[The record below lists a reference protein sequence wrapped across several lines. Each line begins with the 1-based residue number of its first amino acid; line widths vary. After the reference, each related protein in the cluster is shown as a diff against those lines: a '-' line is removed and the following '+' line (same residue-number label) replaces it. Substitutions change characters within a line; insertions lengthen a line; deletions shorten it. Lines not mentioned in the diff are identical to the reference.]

1 LRIVQKKD
9 VVKKGIYVIDIV
21 VCLSFKNI
29 VVAYNKKY
37 KHLRY
42 RLNMAKKKAESKKKS
57 SKSTDSGVIT
67 FFKVII
73 WPFKMIFIIISWIFK
88 IIILGIEKIIQLIVT
103 SSKKRK
109 EKLVENNPDKVEHY
123 VPFTTIKAINGTFTG
138 FENVLA
144 KKDSTIGIILGAR
157 GSGKSA
163 FGLKLLE
170 NLHATSSRKMFA
182 LGFKTADLPHWIH
195 AIDDIELI
203 ENNSYVLIDEGGI
216 LFNARQ
222 GFSDANQLLSKLLLI
237 ARHKD
242 LSIMF
247 ISQNSSNLEI
257 NAIRQADYLVL
268 KPSSLLQL
276 DFERKKIKEIYIEAA
291 EDFAKFKRT
300 KGLTYIYSDTFKG
313 FVSNPLPTFWT
324 TRISKS
330 FSGKEKEKDTEK
342 KSEE

>member
-1 LRIVQKKD
+1 MSLHTVGRS
-9 VVKKGIYVIDIV
+9 
-21 VCLSFKNI
+21 LH
-29 VVAYNKKY
+29 KKY
-37 KHLRY
+37 KRQSDKGT
-42 RLNMAKKKAESKKKS
+42 MAGSKSRNVKKKEKDGSR
-57 SKSTDSGVIT
+57 TIR
-67 FFKVII
+67 FFKIMFTAL
-73 WPFKMIFIIISWIFK
+73 FKSILWLFRSIFIAISWVVK
-88 IIILGIEKIIQLIVT
+88 MIILGVERLIE
-103 SSKKRK
+103 SSKKRRSK
-109 EKLVENNPDKVEHY
+109 KVENDPDKIDYY
-123 VPFTTIKAINGTFTG
+123 VPFRTVKDIAGNFQR
-138 FENVLA
+138 FENMLA
-144 KKDSTIGIILGAR
+144 TKDSTIGIILGAR

-170 NLHATSSRKMFA
+170 NLHAISGRKIFA
-182 LGFKTADLPHWIH
+182 MGFRTGELPRWIH

-203 ENNSYVLIDEGGI
+203 ENGAYVLIDEGGI

-276 DFERKKIKEIYIEAA
+276 DFERKKIKEIYVEAS
-291 EDFAKFKRT
+291 EDFVKFKKT

-324 TRISKS
+324 QNISKS
-330 FSGKEKEKDTEK
+330 FRDKEKKE
-342 KSEE
+342 

>member
-1 LRIVQKKD
+1 MVR
-9 VVKKGIYVIDIV
+9 
-21 VCLSFKNI
+21 KNA
-29 VVAYNKKY
+29 VRKNS
-37 KHLRY
+37 RT
-42 RLNMAKKKAESKKKS
+42 SKKSIDTRKS
-57 SKSTDSGVIT
+57 SNSGIVI
-67 FFKVII
+67 FFKII
-73 WPFKMIFIIISWIFK
+73 LWPFKAIFVIISWIIK
-88 IIILGIEKIIQLIVT
+88 GIILGIEKLIELFR
-103 SSKKRK
+103 KRK
-109 EKLVENNPDKVEHY
+109 EKVVENNPDKIDYY
-123 VPFTTIKAINGTFTG
+123 VPFHTVKSINGNFQN
-138 FENVLA
+138 FENMLS

-170 NLHATSSRKMFA
+170 NLHATSARKIFA
-182 LGFKTADLPHWIH
+182 LGFKTHELPPWIR

-216 LFNARQ
+216 LFNARK
-222 GFSDANQLLSKLLLI
+222 GFSDANQLLSRLLLI

-276 DFERKKIKEIYIEAA
+276 DFERKKIKDIYVEASP
-291 EDFAKFKRT
+291 DFSKFKNV

-313 FVSNPLPTFWT
+313 FVTNPLPTFWT

-330 FSGKEKEKDTEK
+330 FSGKDKETTKEKDTEENK
-342 KSEE
+342 D

>member
-1 LRIVQKKD
+1 M
-9 VVKKGIYVIDIV
+9 VKKTP
-21 VCLSFKNI
+21 
-29 VVAYNKKY
+29 KKQ
-37 KHLRY
+37 
-42 RLNMAKKKAESKKKS
+42 AESKKR
-57 SKSTDSGVIT
+57 SKSERDRAEHEDSGIIT

-73 WPFKMIFIIISWIFK
+73 WPFKILFIIISWIFK
-88 IIILGIEKIIQLIVT
+88 IIILGIEKLIELF
-103 SSKKRK
+103 KKQR
-109 EKLVENNPDKVEHY
+109 EVKLENNPDKIQHY
-123 VPFTTIKAINGTFTG
+123 APFTTIKAISGNFTS
-138 FENVLA
+138 FENMLA

-170 NLHATSSRKMFA
+170 NLHATSGRKIFA
-182 LGFKTADLPHWIH
+182 LGFKAGELPHWIH

-276 DFERKKIKEIYIEAA
+276 DFERKKIKEIYVEAS
-291 EDFAKFKRT
+291 EDFDKFKKT

-313 FVSNPLPTFWT
+313 FVTNPLPTFWT
-324 TRISKS
+324 IRISKS
-330 FSGKEKEKDTEK
+330 FSGKDKEKGKEDK
-342 KSEE
+342 KE

>member
-1 LRIVQKKD
+1 M
-9 VVKKGIYVIDIV
+9 VKKK
-21 VCLSFKNI
+21 S
-29 VVAYNKKY
+29 
-37 KHLRY
+37 
-42 RLNMAKKKAESKKKS
+42 ESKKKS
-57 SKSTDSGVIT
+57 KKSGDSGIIV
-67 FFKVII
+67 FFKILL
-73 WPFKMIFIIISWIFK
+73 WPFKMLFWLLYWIIKGIT
-88 IIILGIEKIIQLIVT
+88 LGVMKVIDLF
-103 SSKKRK
+103 KKRNEAK
-109 EKLVENNPDKVEHY
+109 REAKQENNPDKVEHY
-123 VPFTTIKAINGTFTG
+123 VPFTTIKAVNGNFQN
-138 FENVLA
+138 FENMLS

-170 NLHATSSRKMFA
+170 NLHAKSGRKIFA
-182 LGFKTADLPHWIH
+182 LGFKTSELPHWIH
-195 AIDDIELI
+195 SIEDIELI

-276 DFERKKIKEIYIEAA
+276 DFERKKIKEIYVEAA
-291 EDFAKFKRT
+291 DDFAKFKRT

-330 FSGKEKEKDTEK
+330 FSGKDKKEE
-342 KSEE
+342 

>member
-1 LRIVQKKD
+1 MVKD
-9 VVKKGIYVIDIV
+9 MAAKRSISAKSNKSAKSDSGSKSKEPSSTSGVVK
-21 VCLSFKNI
+21 
-29 VVAYNKKY
+29 
-37 KHLRY
+37 
-42 RLNMAKKKAESKKKS
+42 
-57 SKSTDSGVIT
+57 
-67 FFKVII
+67 FFKII
-73 WPFKMIFIIISWIFK
+73 LWPFKIIFIVLSWIIK
-88 IIILGIEKIIQLIVT
+88 MMILCIEKIGQKLW
-103 SSKKRK
+103 SLFKRRRDRK
-109 EKLVENNPDKVEHY
+109 QENNPDKLENY
-123 VPFTTIKAINGTFTG
+123 VPFSTVKSINGNFHN
-138 FENVLA
+138 FEKMLSS
-144 KKDSTIGIILGAR
+144 KDSTIGIILGAR

-163 FGLKLLE
+163 FGLKFLE
-170 NLHATSSRKMFA
+170 NLHAVTGRKIVAM
-182 LGFKTADLPHWIH
+182 GFQRGELPHWIH
-195 AIDDIELI
+195 TIDDIEFI

-276 DFERKKIKEIYIEAA
+276 DFERKKIKDIYIEAS
-291 EDFAKFKRT
+291 EDFARYKRT

-324 TRISKS
+324 TSISKS
-330 FSGKEKEKDTEK
+330 FRNKVEEKDKTQK
-342 KSEE
+342 TN

>member
-1 LRIVQKKD
+1 M
-9 VVKKGIYVIDIV
+9 
-21 VCLSFKNI
+21 
-29 VVAYNKKY
+29 ANKKS
-37 KHLRY
+37 KTSGTS
-42 RLNMAKKKAESKKKS
+42 NKQKPKESDIIK
-57 SKSTDSGVIT
+57 
-67 FFKVII
+67 FFKII
-73 WPFKMIFIIISWIFK
+73 LWPFKILFIILSWIFK
-88 IIILGIEKIIQLIVT
+88 MIILGIEKIIESL
-103 SSKKRK
+103 KKRK
-109 EKLVENNPDKVEHY
+109 AVKAENDPKKIAQY
-123 VPFTTIKAINGTFTG
+123 IQFKTIKPITGTFQN
-138 FENVLA
+138 FEKTLS

-170 NLHATSSRKMFA
+170 NLHALSGRKIFA
-182 LGFKTADLPHWIH
+182 MGFKTNTLPAWMHVIE
-195 AIDDIELI
+195 DIEHI
-203 ENNSYVLIDEGGI
+203 ENNSYILIDEGGI

-242 LSIMF
+242 LSIIF

-276 DFERKKIKEIYIEAA
+276 DFKRKKIKEIYVEAS
-291 EDFAKFKRT
+291 EDFSKYKNM

-324 TRISKS
+324 QNISKS
-330 FSGKEKEKDTEK
+330 FRETGKKDQ
-342 KSEE
+342 

>member
-1 LRIVQKKD
+1 MMARKKP
-9 VVKKGIYVIDIV
+9 
-21 VCLSFKNI
+21 KN
-29 VVAYNKKY
+29 N
-37 KHLRY
+37 
-42 RLNMAKKKAESKKKS
+42 
-57 SKSTDSGVIT
+57 SKSEHDKSRHEDSGFIK
-67 FFKVII
+67 FFKVIL
-73 WPFKMIFIIISWIFK
+73 WPFKILFIIISWIFK
-88 IIILGIEKIIQLIVT
+88 IIIVGIEKLIELF
-103 SSKKRK
+103 KKRRVV
-109 EKLVENNPDKVEHY
+109 KLENNPDKVEHY
-123 VPFTTIKAINGTFTG
+123 AQFTTIKNISGNFNT
-138 FENVLA
+138 FENMLS

-170 NLHATSSRKMFA
+170 NMHATSGRKIFA
-182 LGFKTADLPHWIH
+182 LGFRAGELPPWIH
-195 AIDDIELI
+195 TIEDIEHI
-203 ENNSYVLIDEGGI
+203 EDNSYVLIDEGGI

-276 DFERKKIKEIYIEAA
+276 DFERKKIKEIYVEAA
-291 EDFAKFKRT
+291 EDFARYKRT
-300 KGLTYIYSDTFKG
+300 KGLSYIYSDTFKG

-324 TRISKS
+324 QSISKS
-330 FSGKEKEKDTEK
+330 FRGKGKEEK
-342 KSEE
+342 KE

>member
-1 LRIVQKKD
+1 
-9 VVKKGIYVIDIV
+9 
-21 VCLSFKNI
+21 
-29 VVAYNKKY
+29 
-37 KHLRY
+37 
-42 RLNMAKKKAESKKKS
+42 MARKSTSKSESKKRSNKS
-57 SKSTDSGVIT
+57 GDSGIII
-67 FFKVII
+67 FFKIFI
-73 WPFKMIFIIISWIFK
+73 WPFKILFALLFSTFRAAFVALSWLVK
-88 IIILGIEKIIQLIVT
+88 KLILGLEMLIIMIKKNREKKIV
-103 SSKKRK
+103 KKQ
-109 EKLVENNPDKVEHY
+109 ENNPDKIEHY
-123 VPFTTIKAINGTFTG
+123 VPLTTVKAINGNFQN
-138 FENVLA
+138 FENMLS

-170 NLHATSSRKMFA
+170 NLHAKSGRKIFA
-182 LGFKTADLPHWIH
+182 LGFKTSELPHWIH
-195 AIDDIELI
+195 SIDDIDLI

-276 DFERKKIKEIYIEAA
+276 DFERKKIKEIYVEAA
-291 EDFAKFKRT
+291 DDFAKFKRT
-300 KGLTYIYSDTFKG
+300 RGLTYVYSDTFKG

-330 FSGKEKEKDTEK
+330 FSGKDKDKEKE
-342 KSEE
+342 EE

>member
-1 LRIVQKKD
+1 MV
-9 VVKKGIYVIDIV
+9 
-21 VCLSFKNI
+21 
-29 VVAYNKKY
+29 
-37 KHLRY
+37 
-42 RLNMAKKKAESKKKS
+42 KKKAHKSDRYKLS
-57 SKSTDSGVIT
+57 SKSSSESSSSSKDFGVVK
-67 FFKVII
+67 FFKII
-73 WPFKMIFIIISWIFK
+73 LWPFKILFIIISWIFK
-88 IIILGIEKIIQLIVT
+88 IIILGIEKLIELL
-103 SSKKRK
+103 KKNQ
-109 EKLVENNPDKVEHY
+109 EKRAENSPDRIEQY
-123 VPFTTIKAINGTFTG
+123 VPFNTIKSINGSFQR
-138 FENVLA
+138 FESTLA

-170 NLHATSSRKMFA
+170 NLHAISGRKIFA
-182 LGFKTADLPHWIH
+182 MGFKTGELPAWIH
-195 AIDDIELI
+195 TIDDIELI

-276 DFERKKIKEIYIEAA
+276 DFERKKIKEIYTEVS
-291 EDFAKFKRT
+291 EDFSKFKNT
-300 KGLTYIYSDTFKG
+300 KGITYVYSDTFKG
-313 FVSNPLPTFWT
+313 FVTNPLPTFWT
-324 TRISKS
+324 QRISKS
-330 FSGKEKEKDTEK
+330 FSGKDKKEE
-342 KSEE
+342 

>member
-1 LRIVQKKD
+1 
-9 VVKKGIYVIDIV
+9 
-21 VCLSFKNI
+21 
-29 VVAYNKKY
+29 
-37 KHLRY
+37 
-42 RLNMAKKKAESKKKS
+42 MAKKNSRKS
-57 SKSTDSGVIT
+57 SKTVDSNRSGPKESDVIK
-67 FFKVII
+67 FFKII
-73 WPFKMIFIIISWIFK
+73 LWPFKMLFVILSWIVK
-88 IIILGIEKIIQLIVT
+88 MIVLGIEKIID
-103 SSKKRK
+103 SSKKRRTIK
-109 EKLVENNPDKVEHY
+109 AENNPDKVERY
-123 VPFTTIKAINGTFTG
+123 VAFNNVKSITG
-138 FENVLA
+138 NFQRFEDMLA

-170 NLHATSSRKMFA
+170 NLHAISRRKMFA
-182 LGFKTADLPHWIH
+182 MGFRAGELPKWIR

-276 DFERKKIKEIYIEAA
+276 DFERKKIKEIYIEAS
-291 EDFAKFKRT
+291 EDFNKYKKI

-324 TRISKS
+324 QNISKS
-330 FSGKEKEKDTEK
+330 FSGKEKGE
-342 KSEE
+342 

>member
-1 LRIVQKKD
+1 
-9 VVKKGIYVIDIV
+9 
-21 VCLSFKNI
+21 
-29 VVAYNKKY
+29 
-37 KHLRY
+37 
-42 RLNMAKKKAESKKKS
+42 MAKKRNTKGKSDASKSKKS
-57 SKSTDSGVIT
+57 NNSGDSGIVT
-67 FFKVII
+67 FFKIII
-73 WPFKMIFIIISWIFK
+73 WPFKILFVILSWIFK
-88 IIILGIEKIIQLIVT
+88 IIILGIEKLIELFKMRHET
-103 SSKKRK
+103 RQ
-109 EKLVENNPDKVEHY
+109 KLKQENNPDKVEHY
-123 VPFTTIKAINGTFTG
+123 APFATIKAINGNFTG
-138 FENVLA
+138 FEKILA

-170 NLHATSSRKMFA
+170 NLHAISGRKIVAM
-182 LGFKTADLPHWIH
+182 GFKANELPPWIH
-195 AIDDIELI
+195 TIDDIELI

-276 DFERKKIKEIYIEAA
+276 DFERKKIKEIYVEAA
-291 EDFAKFKRT
+291 EDFTKFKRT

-313 FVSNPLPTFWT
+313 FVSNPLPSFWT
-324 TRISKS
+324 QSISKS
-330 FSGKEKEKDTEK
+330 FRNTKEKEK
-342 KSEE
+342 EE

>member
-1 LRIVQKKD
+1 M
-9 VVKKGIYVIDIV
+9 G
-21 VCLSFKNI
+21 F
-29 VVAYNKKY
+29 
-37 KHLRY
+37 
-42 RLNMAKKKAESKKKS
+42 
-57 SKSTDSGVIT
+57 
-67 FFKVII
+67 
-73 WPFKMIFIIISWIFK
+73 
-88 IIILGIEKIIQLIVT
+88 
-103 SSKKRK
+103 
-109 EKLVENNPDKVEHY
+109 EKLFELFKKHEEKVKENNPDRAKHY
-123 VPFTTIKAINGTFTG
+123 VPFTTIKVSGGSFLS
-138 FENVLA
+138 FERMLSN
-144 KKDSTIGIILGAR
+144 KDSTIGIILGAR

-170 NLHATSSRKMFA
+170 NMHATSDRKIFA
-182 LGFKTADLPHWIH
+182 LGFKPNELPAWIH
-195 AIDDIELI
+195 TIEDIEHI

-276 DFERKKIKEIYIEAA
+276 DFERKKIKEIYVEAA
-291 EDFAKFKRT
+291 EDFTKFKQT

-313 FVSNPLPTFWT
+313 FVTNPLPTFWT
-324 TRISKS
+324 QSISKS
-330 FSGKEKEKDTEK
+330 FSGKGKEEKEKEEK
-342 KSEE
+342 IE

>member
-1 LRIVQKKD
+1 M
-9 VVKKGIYVIDIV
+9 VKKRA
-21 VCLSFKNI
+21 S
-29 VVAYNKKY
+29 
-37 KHLRY
+37 
-42 RLNMAKKKAESKKKS
+42 KKS
-57 SKSTDSGVIT
+57 SESKEQGDSGFIK
-67 FFKVII
+67 FFKVIL
-73 WPFKMIFIIISWIFK
+73 WPFKIIFIILSWIFK
-88 IIILGIEKIIQLIVT
+88 VIIMGF
-103 SSKKRK
+103 
-109 EKLVENNPDKVEHY
+109 EKLFELFKKHEEKVKENNPDRLKHY
-123 VPFTTIKAINGTFTG
+123 APFTTIKAVSGSFNN
-138 FENVLA
+138 FENNLS

-170 NLHATSSRKMFA
+170 NMHATSGRKIFA
-182 LGFKTADLPHWIH
+182 LGFKSGELPEWIH
-195 AIDDIELI
+195 TIEDIEHI

-276 DFERKKIKEIYIEAA
+276 DFERKKIKEIYEEAA
-291 EDFAKFKRT
+291 EDFSRYKNT

-313 FVSNPLPTFWT
+313 FVVNPLPTFWT

-330 FSGKEKEKDTEK
+330 FSGKEKEKK
-342 KSEE
+342 EES

>member
-1 LRIVQKKD
+1 
-9 VVKKGIYVIDIV
+9 
-21 VCLSFKNI
+21 
-29 VVAYNKKY
+29 
-37 KHLRY
+37 
-42 RLNMAKKKAESKKKS
+42 MAKKSTSKSTSKKKS
-57 SKSTDSGVIT
+57 DDSRDSGMVI
-67 FFKVII
+67 FFKILI
-73 WPFKMIFIIISWIFK
+73 WPFKILFIVISWIFK
-88 IIILGIEKIIQLIVT
+88 IIILGIEKIIELF
-103 SSKKRK
+103 KKLN
-109 EKLVENNPDKVEHY
+109 EKKQENNSDKVEHY
-123 VPFTTIKAINGTFTG
+123 VPFTTIKAVNGNFQN
-138 FENVLA
+138 FENMLS

-170 NLHATSSRKMFA
+170 NLHAKSGRKIFA
-182 LGFKTADLPHWIH
+182 LGFKTSELPPWIH
-195 AIDDIELI
+195 TIDNIDSI

-257 NAIRQADYLVL
+257 NAIRQTDYLVL

-276 DFERKKIKEIYIEAA
+276 DFERKKIKEIYVAA
-291 EDFAKFKRT
+291 ADDFAKFKRT

-313 FVSNPLPTFWT
+313 FVTNPLPTFWN

-330 FSGKEKEKDTEK
+330 FSGKKTEQEEEEK
-342 KSEE
+342 

>member
-1 LRIVQKKD
+1 
-9 VVKKGIYVIDIV
+9 
-21 VCLSFKNI
+21 
-29 VVAYNKKY
+29 
-37 KHLRY
+37 
-42 RLNMAKKKAESKKKS
+42 MAKKIVVRKKSIVSKKL
-57 SKSTDSGVIT
+57 TDSGFVK
-67 FFKVII
+67 FFKII
-73 WPFKMIFIIISWIFK
+73 LWPFKIIFIILSWIVK
-88 IIILGIEKIIQLIVT
+88 IIIVGIEKIIELFRA
-103 SSKKRK
+103 RK
-109 EKLVENNPDKVEHY
+109 EKVVENNPHKIDYY
-123 VPFTTIKAINGTFTG
+123 VPFNTIKSVVGSFKS
-138 FENVLA
+138 FETMLS

-170 NLHATSSRKMFA
+170 NLHATSARKIFA
-182 LGFKTADLPHWIH
+182 LGFKAHELPPWIY
-195 AIDDIELI
+195 AIDNIELI

-276 DFERKKIKEIYIEAA
+276 DFERKKIKEIYVEAA
-291 EDFAKFKRT
+291 EDFAKFKKT
-300 KGLTYIYSDTFKG
+300 TGLTYIYSDTFKG

-324 TRISKS
+324 TKISKS
-330 FSGKEKEKDTEK
+330 FSGKGKEKEKK
-342 KSEE
+342 EE

>member
-1 LRIVQKKD
+1 
-9 VVKKGIYVIDIV
+9 
-21 VCLSFKNI
+21 
-29 VVAYNKKY
+29 
-37 KHLRY
+37 
-42 RLNMAKKKAESKKKS
+42 MAKNKSSSGRKSGKS
-57 SKSTDSGVIT
+57 SKSKDSGLVR
-67 FFKVII
+67 FFKAIWWLLKII
-73 WPFKMIFIIISWIFK
+73 FALLFSTFRAIFIALSWIVK
-88 IIILGIEKIIQLIVT
+88 MLILGGDKLVEMF
-103 SSKKRK
+103 KKRREAK
-109 EKLVENNPDKVEHY
+109 RENNPDRVEHY
-123 VPFTTIKAINGTFTG
+123 VPFTIVKSLSGGFKG
-138 FENVLA
+138 FETTLA

-170 NLHATSSRKMFA
+170 NLHAVSGRKIVAM
-182 LGFKTADLPHWIH
+182 GFKAGELPSWMHT
-195 AIDDIELI
+195 IDDIELI

-276 DFERKKIKEIYIEAA
+276 DFERKKIKDIYLEAA
-291 EDFAKFKRT
+291 EDFAKFKNT

-324 TRISKS
+324 QSISKS
-330 FSGKEKEKDTEK
+330 FRNKDKGKEKERGKED
-342 KSEE
+342 

>member
-1 LRIVQKKD
+1 M
-9 VVKKGIYVIDIV
+9 VVKK
-21 VCLSFKNI
+21 
-29 VVAYNKKY
+29 
-37 KHLRY
+37 
-42 RLNMAKKKAESKKKS
+42 SKKS
-57 SKSTDSGVIT
+57 NKSTSKDSGIVI
-67 FFKVII
+67 FFKVIL
-73 WPFKMIFIIISWIFK
+73 WPFKILFIIISWIFK
-88 IIILGIEKIIQLIVT
+88 IIILGIEKLIELL
-103 SSKKRK
+103 KKRK
-109 EKLVENNPDKVEHY
+109 EKSIENNPHKIDYY
-123 VPFTTIKAINGTFTG
+123 VPLKTIKSISGNFQT
-138 FENVLA
+138 FENMLS

-170 NLHATSSRKMFA
+170 NLHALSGRKIFA
-182 LGFKTADLPHWIH
+182 LGFKTDELPHWIH
-195 AIDDIELI
+195 AIEDIEAI

-216 LFNARQ
+216 LFNARK

-276 DFERKKIKEIYIEAA
+276 DFERKKIKDIYVEAS
-291 EDFAKFKRT
+291 EDFAKFKKV

-313 FVSNPLPTFWT
+313 FVTNSLPTFWT
-324 TRISKS
+324 QSISKS
-330 FSGKEKEKDTEK
+330 FSGKDKEKEKEK
-342 KSEE
+342 EE